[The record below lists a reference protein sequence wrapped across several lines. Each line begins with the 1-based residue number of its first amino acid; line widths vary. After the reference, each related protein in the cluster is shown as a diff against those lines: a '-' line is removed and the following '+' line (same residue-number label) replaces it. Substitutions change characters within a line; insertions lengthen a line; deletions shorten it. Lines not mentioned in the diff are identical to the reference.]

1 MQHEQEPDRERHRI
15 SRRMAVIEDA
25 MTDADEVLRGLYQ
38 EGDEDARMV
47 LPQNFVE
54 WDRTCELLRRWLPNA
69 PATILDVGGASG
81 RYAQWLSSLGYSV
94 LVIDLLTKHVE
105 QARAKGIN
113 AEPGDARELPQATG
127 SVDAVLLMGPL
138 YHLPLAEDR
147 QRALAEAT
155 RVCRSGGQ
163 VIAAAMSRW
172 AKPAVRASRGELA
185 DAEIQ
190 RHLEAVLK
198 RTTSWPGMS
207 KGYGRVPR
215 AKARRAERLA
225 QMIAPRAIRR
235 RRPPGQ
241 PDAGRGSQADPSA
254 PGPRPCLV
262 LAGRRCRA
270 GAERLLGC
278 RRS

>member
-1 MQHEQEPDRERHRI
+1 MID
-15 SRRMAVIEDA
+15 DT

-138 YHLPLAEDR
+138 YHLPLAGDR
-147 QRALAEAT
+147 QRALAEAS

-190 RHLEAVLK
+190 RHLEAVLSGGNDPNGTDFDRVSYNHDPAEFETELQAANLRDIEVLGIEGPLGAAAREDTGLNDYAI
-198 RTTSWPGMS
+198 RT
-207 KGYGRVPR
+207 
-215 AKARRAERLA
+215 ARIAERH
-225 QMIAPRAIRR
+225 APHLSIHLL
-235 RRPPGQ
+235 
-241 PDAGRGSQADPSA
+241 GRG
-254 PGPRPCLV
+254 LV
-262 LAGRRCRA
+262 T
-270 GAERLLGC
+270 
-278 RRS
+278 